1 MASSHT
7 RARFGKVQER
17 FTEMDA
23 LIPVALI
30 AFVAQFLMW
39 LGLPERPGTAEMF
52 PVVAEP
58 EAMAA

>member
-1 MASSHT
+1 
-7 RARFGKVQER
+7 
-17 FTEMDA
+17 MDA
-23 LIPVALI
+23 LIPIALI
-30 AFVAQFLMW
+30 GFVAQFLMW